1 MAKVDFSLL
10 NRLVSESNTSLEL
23 ALKQKELGTKGSAQ
37 ASNDYVVEL
46 SKVYGLVA
54 AIYAESSALISDL
67 AKEIKSSSNGQP
79 VSTDLDP
86 LSSLFGPVKSAKN

>member
-1 MAKVDFSLL
+1 MSKIDFSLL
-10 NRLVSESNTSLEL
+10 NRLVAESNTSLEL
-23 ALKQKELGTKGSAQ
+23 ALKQKELGVKGSSH

-54 AIYAESSALISDL
+54 AIYAESSALIGDL
-67 AKEIKSSSNGQP
+67 AIEIKNSSGGQP